1 MRRTQRQSGARAR
14 LPRAVLGLGTVA
26 LLCVL
31 LHCEARE
38 PGDAQKAAQPAPMET
53 PADWAERW
61 QQMEKLG
68 RGFVVWE
75 SNRTGNWRIW
85 YRDLDGSGLRQ
96 LSPEEKGRDHFAPHI
111 APDGTHLVYLSYPTP
126 RNAYKSIPEDVSV
139 PLHLLHIE
147 DGSNRVLVPSARSY
161 KGDRAVVW
169 LGNRE
174 LIYIDARGNT
184 QQLDVGSGEER
195 QLTEEPHRAFGF
207 LINPTLTHATLGNP
221 PTFSLYDPEK
231 RSIARRRAEDGCQ
244 PYFSHDGRWGFW
256 IEANGGPVRRIDL
269 VTGATGNIISRDDP
283 QMPEGHGYLYFPM
296 LSSCQRLIA
305 FAASRSPNEH
315 DQFKADYDVFV
326 GRVDPLGLELIDDPV
341 RYSFD
346 PGTDRYPD
354 VFLSGMELGHHRGE
368 APLSIALELPDQAI
382 GAGTREPWQWNFGD
396 GTSAEGETGIHTF
409 ERPGLYPVTASRG
422 ATELSGDVKVD
433 PARPPTPKR
442 VRVHEAGREVVVV
455 FDEPIAPA
463 EPSLRFESGA
473 LVRSWQIAE
482 DGRTLALNRD
492 PPVETEDHLLIG
504 GFVDRAQ
511 APNPMEAHRLLVEPR
526 DWPTRDDGLVFL
538 WKTARDP
545 NLVRDPLTKVSHTYE
560 LEGRMNARLDHNHA
574 MLVSGGYFRVVEFAR
589 REVETLRSAGAV
601 TVEATIRPAIN
612 QSNGD
617 RELAG
622 IVTLAHEMD
631 EQESVSFALVQ
642 SGDELGIRLGTS
654 LTGPL
659 GSELFSLGRLSASEP
674 THVLVSYHPGRLT
687 GYLNGERVLDTDAVQ
702 GDLSSWSVLDLLQ
715 FGMGHGSVSE
725 WDGTI
730 EGAAFYS
737 RFMESE
743 EAAANARAYLD
754 LIAERE
760 PVERIEL
767 RGELVGR
774 SHVPTLKEIV
784 PYREALVMYEYEV
797 LEVLGGELGDETI
810 RVAHWASLDGSL
822 QPIAERKVGEKDRLV
837 LEPLDHNPQVQN
849 IYLSDTLELR
859 LDVPVYL
866 DVDP

>member
-1 MRRTQRQSGARAR
+1 MRRTQRRSGARGR

-26 LLCVL
+26 LVCVL
-31 LHCEARE
+31 LHCEAGE
-38 PGDAQKAAQPAPMET
+38 PGDARKAPRPASLDT
-53 PADWAERW
+53 PADWVERW

-75 SNRTGNWRIW
+75 SNRTRHWRIW
-85 YRDLDGSGLRQ
+85 YRNLDGSGLRQ
-96 LSPEEKGRDHFAPHI
+96 LSPEEEGRDHFAPHI
-111 APDGTHLVYLSYPTP
+111 SPDGTHLVYLSYPTP
-126 RNAYKSIPEDVSV
+126 RNAYRSIREDVSV
-139 PLHLLHIE
+139 PLHLLRIE
-147 DGSNRVLVPSARSY
+147 DGSDRVLVPSARSY

-174 LIYIDARGNT
+174 LIYIDGRGNT

-195 QLTEEPHRAFGF
+195 QLTDEPHPTFGF
-207 LINPTLTHATLGNP
+207 LINPTLTHATLGRP

-256 IEANGGPVRRIDL
+256 IESNGGPVRRIDL
-269 VTGATGNIISRDDP
+269 VTGATGNIIGRDDP

-315 DQFKADYDVFV
+315 DPFKADYDVFV
-326 GRVDPLGLELIDDPV
+326 GRVDPLSLELIDEPV

-368 APLSIALELPDQAI
+368 APLSIALELPD
-382 GAGTREPWQWNFGD
+382 GGVGVGTREPWRWDFGD
-396 GTSAEGETGIHTF
+396 GTSAVGETGIHTF
-409 ERPGLYPVTASRG
+409 ERPGLYPVTASHG

-433 PARPPTPKR
+433 PARPPNPKR
-442 VRVHEAGREVVVV
+442 VRVHDAGREVVVV

-463 EPSLRFESGA
+463 KPSLRFESGA
-473 LVRSWQIAE
+473 SVRGWQIAE

-492 PPVETEDHLLIG
+492 PPLEAEDHLLIE

-511 APNPMEAHRLLVEPR
+511 TPNPMEAHRLLVEPR
-526 DWPTRDDGLVFL
+526 DWPSRDDGLVFL

-560 LEGRMNARLDHNHA
+560 LEGRVKARLDHNHA

-589 REVETLRSAGAV
+589 REVETFRSTSAV
-601 TVEATIRPAIN
+601 TVEATIQPAIFE
-612 QSNGD
+612 SNGD

-622 IVTLAHEMD
+622 IVTLAHEID
-631 EQESVSFALVQ
+631 EKESVSFALAQ

-659 GSELFSLGRLSASEP
+659 GSELFSLGRVSTSEP
-674 THVLVSYHPGRLT
+674 THVIVSYHPGRLT
-687 GYLNGERVLDTDAVQ
+687 GYLNGERILDTDSVQ
-702 GDLSSWSVLDLLQ
+702 GDLSSWSELDLLQ

-730 EGAAFYS
+730 EGAALYS
-737 RFMESE
+737 RFMEAG

-767 RGELVGR
+767 RGKLVGR
-774 SHVPTLKEIV
+774 SHLPTLKEIV

-797 LEVLGGELGDETI
+797 LEVLAGELGDETV
-810 RVAHWASLDGSL
+810 RVAHWAILDGRL
-822 QPIAERKVGEKDRLV
+822 QPIVEREVGEKDRLA
-837 LEPLDHNPQVQN
+837 LEPLDRNPQVEST
-849 IYLSDTLELR
+849 YLSDTLELR